1 MKIPQNSPSLRHW
14 RIVYR
19 AVAYPEPRPSHSA
32 GSDDSCSFVSRHDC
46 LFGLP
51 PLLMSSDS
59 SGGEEFVAGT
69 PAKSRQLLPARCTTD
84 GGRFARA
91 SSSLARPAEARA
103 ALPLA
108 APAAC
113 VPALKPD
120 AAFQRVVPSAGLAAA
135 APRPAALAT
144 QQPLA
149 GRYSAPSL
157 TAPTAQWG
165 GQGLSL
171 LQRGAGGFS
180 RIAQERQNA
189 HGALLEARAPPHRS
203 ELDFSA
209 AAAVGGGRLA
219 TFAAPQLRV
228 EARCARVAGFR
239 FAVSDTSSLQL
250 HSSHRG
256 C

>member
-1 MKIPQNSPSLRHW
+1 MKIDKTPPSLRNW
-14 RIVYR
+14 RIVYL
-19 AVAYPEPRPSHSA
+19 AVAYLEPRASHRG
-32 GSDDSCSFVSRHDC
+32 GSFDSCSCVSRHDC

-91 SSSLARPAEARA
+91 SSSLVQHAEARA

-120 AAFQRVVPSAGLAAA
+120 AAFQRVVPSAGLAAS

-144 QQPLA
+144 QQALA

-157 TAPTAQWG
+157 AAPTAQWG
-165 GQGLSL
+165 GQGASL

-189 HGALLEARAPPHRS
+189 HGAVLEARAPPHRS
-203 ELDFSA
+203 ELEFSA
-209 AAAVGGGRLA
+209 AAAVGGGRLVA
-219 TFAAPQLRV
+219 IAAPQLRV
-228 EARCARVAGFR
+228 ESRCAHAAGSCFVR
-239 FAVSDTSSLQL
+239 L
-250 HSSHRG
+250 
-256 C
+256 